1 MTLAVAIRGETGL
14 IVAAD
19 RRMLEEDGTI
29 HEVGKVY
36 EIGKVTYVP
45 CGDGAQTAKFVKKVS
60 ELTDLDGFEDFDDA
74 MAVLD
79 LCLQMKESKGSFSVL
94 VVDDTTKRVYLGDC
108 GYWNEIEQPF
118 VAVGAGAGMAY
129 GYFHTSDAPNLDAM
143 FEVVASINA
152 SVSEEYDVYE
162 I

>member
-1 MTLAVAIRGETGL
+1 MTLAVAVRGESGL

-19 RRMLEEDGTI
+19 RRMLEGDGTI

-45 CGDGAQTAKFVKKVS
+45 CGDGTQTSKFVKRVS
-60 ELTDLDGFEDFDDA
+60 ELVDDENFESFDDVT
-74 MAVLD
+74 AVLD
-79 LCLQMKESKGSFSVL
+79 ICLQMESSAGSFSVL
-94 VVDDTTKRVYLGDC
+94 VVDDTTKRVFLGDC

-129 GYFHTSDAPNLDAM
+129 GYFHACASPNLDDM
-143 FEVVASINA
+143 FEIVASVNA